1 MFLTAED
8 AEKRR
13 EGGVF
18 PLQPLRASAPSAVK
32 YFAFPLARD

>member
-1 MFLTAED
+1 MFLTAEH

-13 EGGVF
+13 ERGVF
-18 PLQPLRASAPSAVK
+18 PLRASAPSAVK